1 MQCPSTAT
9 LNSEVTCTAAITGT
23 TNQASWD
30 IVSPDKSQKTIGVPT
45 NTNKFTVSQTGKYRI
60 LAAVATTGKALSEI
74 SGEACIQVS

>member
-30 IVSPDKSQKTIGVPT
+30 IVSPDKSQKTIGFPT
-45 NTNKFTVSQTGKYRI
+45 NTNKFTVSQAGKYRI
-60 LAAVATTGKALSEI
+60 LAGVTPENDGKTVM
-74 SGEACIQVS
+74 GEADIQVS